1 MFETQDYIS
10 LTSGLMAFLFV
21 AQMLSA
27 AEIICPKAHLW
38 EKSLHGNSQPYMEDS
53 LQLLATKFTPSDMKL
68 VIVEEDLYRITYLM
82 TMLWIKSHTIMDDL
96 LSFLRT
102 MTERV
107 EDVLIE
113 RQIVLLYLYIS
124 SITCPSASTLGA

>member
-1 MFETQDYIS
+1 
-10 LTSGLMAFLFV
+10 
-21 AQMLSA
+21 
-27 AEIICPKAHLW
+27 
-38 EKSLHGNSQPYMEDS
+38 MEDS
-53 LQLLATKFTPSDMKL
+53 LQLLATKFTPSDMRL

-113 RQIVLLYLYIS
+113 RHIVLLYLYIS
-124 SITCPSASTLGA
+124 SITFPSASTLGA